1 MKPILADTSYFVA
14 VCGPSDQFH
23 TLAVELSANLLSGII
38 TTEYV
43 LVETGG
49 LLLRPED
56 RPAFV
61 NLVRDLESDP
71 AVTIVAASK
80 ALFQA
85 GFDLF
90 TRRPDK
96 KWSLVDC
103 ISFVVMKQRRLKEA
117 LTTDQHFQQAGFR
130 ALLRE
135 EGSAYTR
142 DVPKLFDH
150 ADKVRSLTQGRAGS
164 SMEPF
169 AYRPAPDDLLRS
181 FTDPEY

>member
-1 MKPILADTSYFVA
+1 MRAIFADTSYFVA
-14 VCGPSDQFH
+14 FCGPNDAYH
-23 TLAVELSANLLSGII
+23 AVAVEVSATMIEPMV

-71 AVTIVAASK
+71 SVHIVRASK
-80 ALFQA
+80 ALFHE

-90 TRRPDK
+90 VHRPDK
-96 KWSLVDC
+96 YWSLVDC
-103 ISFVVMKQRRLKEA
+103 ISFVVMKQRRLKAA
-117 LTTDQHFQQAGFR
+117 LSADQHFIQAGFR

-135 EGSAYTR
+135 M
-142 DVPKLFDH
+142 K
-150 ADKVRSLTQGRAGS
+150 
-164 SMEPF
+164 
-169 AYRPAPDDLLRS
+169 
-181 FTDPEY
+181 

>member
-1 MKPILADTSYFVA
+1 MKSIFADTSYFVA
-14 VCGPSDQFH
+14 LSGPNDSYH
-23 TLAVELSANLLSGII
+23 ARAVELSATLIAGIV

-56 RPAFV
+56 RPAYV

-71 AVTIVAASK
+71 SVQIVPASK
-80 ALFQA
+80 QLFRA

-90 TRRPDK
+90 ARRPDK
-96 KWSLVDC
+96 DWSLVDC

-117 LTTDQHFQQAGFR
+117 LTTDHHFVQGGFR

-135 EGSAYTR
+135 
-142 DVPKLFDH
+142 
-150 ADKVRSLTQGRAGS
+150 
-164 SMEPF
+164 
-169 AYRPAPDDLLRS
+169 
-181 FTDPEY
+181 